1 MTTTEASLRPIRAIL
16 RAMLSP
22 RSRVDAGGRALLTA
36 IDAEVDRIAAEEDP
50 KQPAEIA
57 WLVKRLGSLYAR
69 IHLVSAHHSA

>member
-1 MTTTEASLRPIRAIL
+1 MTTTEASLSPIRAIL

-50 KQPAEIA
+50 KQPAEIG
-57 WLVKRLGSLYAR
+57 WLVNRLGSLYAR
-69 IHLVSAHHSA
+69 IHLVSAHHSV

>member
-1 MTTTEASLRPIRAIL
+1 
-16 RAMLSP
+16 MLSP